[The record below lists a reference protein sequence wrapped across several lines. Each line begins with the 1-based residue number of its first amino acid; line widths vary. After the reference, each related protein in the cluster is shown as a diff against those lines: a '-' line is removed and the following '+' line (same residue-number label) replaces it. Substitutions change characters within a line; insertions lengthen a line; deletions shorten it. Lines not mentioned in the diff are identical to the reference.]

1 MNPTL
6 SVISI
11 DLLLIFRVLLGF
23 SWGFIWAAYLQFTK
37 QGQFLVL
44 KRTWLTV
51 VVGIGVDLIIA
62 YAGDWWTVAAVI
74 AVSSIGIIIR
84 SLWNES
90 QAEDDPAI
98 NSYKLKH
105 ALEDAVA
112 VCIDL
117 RTNLTEMLA
126 SGSLTDLSYQLAIV
140 HHLHEVLLAA
150 RRGDN
155 PPKSVALK
163 KRGTK

>member
-1 MNPTL
+1 MNYEL

-11 DLLLIFRVLLGF
+11 DLLLIFRVCLAF
-23 SWGFIWAAYLQFTK
+23 FWGFLWAAYLQFTK

-51 VVGIGVDLIIA
+51 VIGIGVDLLIA
-62 YAGDWWTVAAVI
+62 YGGDWWTVSAVI
-74 AVSSIGIIIR
+74 AVSSVGIIIR

-105 ALEDAVA
+105 ALEDAIA

-126 SGSLTDLSYQLAIV
+126 EGQLTSLSYQLALV

-155 PPKSVALK
+155 PPKNAAIK
-163 KRGTK
+163 KRGKQ

>member
-1 MNPTL
+1 MNYEL
-6 SVISI
+6 SVITV
-11 DLLLIFRVLLGF
+11 DLLLIFRVFLGF
-23 SWGFIWAAYLQFTK
+23 LWGFLWAGILQFTR

-51 VVGIGVDLIIA
+51 VIGIGVDLLIA
-62 YAGDWWTVAAVI
+62 YPADWWTIFLVI
-74 AVSSIGIIIR
+74 SVSSIGIIFR
-84 SLWNES
+84 SLVNES

-112 VCIDL
+112 ICIDL
-117 RTNLTEMLA
+117 RTNLTQMLA
-126 SGSLTDLSYQLAIV
+126 EGSLTDLSYQLAIV
-140 HHLHEVLLAA
+140 HHLHEILLAA

-155 PPKSVALK
+155 PPKNAALK
-163 KRGTK
+163 KRTK